1 MKHYFSSILLL
12 LTMHVHGQYNV
23 KKLSAPVSTDAY
35 NETCPV
41 LSYDETNLYFT
52 RVGDPNFNKSL
63 IENNEDL
70 SMTLDGHE
78 YMQKLKNIYSL
89 IAGRIVKNPYSSD
102 FNQDIWIS
110 DAKGTGKIIHPG
122 NPLNNALPNSIC
134 SNYSRDDEYVLINE
148 FPIKGGISAG
158 FSYTKRME
166 NGTFTIPTPIE
177 IIDFKEKGKGVNLS
191 MSNDGQH
198 IFIAMENRSNGNVDI
213 YLSRKVINNKYSRP
227 KRLGSR
233 INSPYRESTPFI
245 SQDKRR
251 LYFSSDRPGGIGGM
265 DIYYS
270 ERLDYTYQNWSEPK
284 LLGEPINSTSDD
296 SYPYVSI
303 DENTIHFASYRE
315 GTSDIYVGELYRKD
329 FLDRPISVNINIINQ
344 NRDLIPGE
352 MYWSEQYEKEN
363 RGFFRSNIGQYRLTL
378 EKNIPMEFYAKRRG
392 TESEV
397 VIVDPA
403 KERDNKKFEV
413 DIYLMLT
420 DAGYVEVSATEPTEA
435 IVSKEPSGEDEL
447 EFNLSTKKSVTLKN
461 IYFAKASPDVLE
473 KSFPALKK
481 LAAVL
486 IRRPEITVRIE
497 GHTDNIGVK
506 KDLMELSWMR
516 AEAIKKLLIIEGVSQ
531 DQVSTIG
538 YGDSRPLTDNSTEEA
553 RKRNRRVE
561 IRVID

>member
-1 MKHYFSSILLL
+1 
-12 LTMHVHGQYNV
+12 MHIHGQYNV
-23 KKLSAPVSTDAY
+23 KKLSAPVSTDEY

-70 SMTLDGHE
+70 SKTLNGQE
-78 YMQKLKNIYSL
+78 YMLKLKNIYSI
-89 IAGRIVKNPYSSD
+89 IAGRMVNNPFASD
-102 FNQDIWIS
+102 FNQDIWIT
-110 DAKGTGKIIHPG
+110 DAKGSGKLIHPG

-134 SNYSRDDEYVLINE
+134 SNYSRNDEYVLINE
-148 FPIKGGISAG
+148 FPIEGGIAAG
-158 FSYTKRME
+158 FSYTKRMK
-166 NGTFTIPTPIE
+166 NGEFTIPIPIE
-177 IIDFKEKGKGVNLS
+177 ILDFNEKGKGVNLS

-198 IFIAMENRSNGNVDI
+198 IFIAMENRANGNVDI

-227 KRLGSR
+227 KKLGSS

-251 LYFSSDRPGGIGGM
+251 LYFSSDRPGGVGGM

-284 LLGEPINSTSDD
+284 ILGKPINSESDD

-315 GTSDIYVGELYRKD
+315 GSSDIYVGELYRKD

-352 MYWSEQYEKEN
+352 MYWAELYDKEN

-378 EKNIPMEFYAKRRG
+378 EKNIPIEFYAKRRG
-392 TESEV
+392 TESDV
-397 VIVDPA
+397 VVVDPV
-403 KERDNKKFEV
+403 KERENEKFEV

-420 DAGYVEVSATEPTEA
+420 DAGYVEVSAAEPEETV
-435 IVSKEPSGEDEL
+435 ITKEHGVEDEL
-447 EFNLSTKKSVTLKN
+447 EYELSTKKSVTLKN

-473 KSFPALKK
+473 KSYPSVKK
-481 LAAVL
+481 LASVL

-506 KDLMELSWMR
+506 KDLMELSWLR
-516 AEAIKKLLIIEGVSQ
+516 AEAIKKLLMSEGVNQ
-531 DQVSTIG
+531 DQISTIG